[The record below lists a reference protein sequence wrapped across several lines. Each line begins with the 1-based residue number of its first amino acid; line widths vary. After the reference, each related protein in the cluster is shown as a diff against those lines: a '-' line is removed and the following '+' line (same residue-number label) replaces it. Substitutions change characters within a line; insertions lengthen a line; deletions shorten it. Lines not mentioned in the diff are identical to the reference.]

1 MVELGGWLSAAAC
14 QAIFWGSLRLSIRQV
29 PRLERLFLTS
39 PTNGLPLSPLFG
51 LAPSHCRFS
60 SGIGDHGDE
69 EEVERLDC
77 RLRQSISRPAEKS
90 LMVLTQR
97 SERDGCGGEPW
108 FI

>member
-51 LAPSHCRFS
+51 LAPSHCCFS
-60 SGIGDHGDE
+60 LGIGNHGDE

-77 RLRQSISRPAEKS
+77 RLRQGYFVTSRKVFSGADSEKQ
-90 LMVLTQR
+90 QR
-97 SERDGCGGEPW
+97 RLW
-108 FI
+108 R